1 MSQNLVKVEKSR
13 WPPIVSLKS
22 PQYFIQQISNSL
34 HSQASYRTGK
44 EILAGPRE
52 GENSIVEIKGWSF
65 ADLKLT
71 LSKFYW
77 EILPCINLIEG
88 ENPDSRSTINLSF
101 HINIFILF
109 NFFSWNNS
117 IVRLLFNNSQI
128 VSGRKF
134 PEVIRLH
141 GDGADED
148 FLGKIRSDQMI
159 QVSASCIDT
168 DPVNYSEQI
177 TSSW

>member
-77 EILPCINLIEG
+77 EILKTSDLDWVGFYLVLAILKV
-88 ENPDSRSTINLSF
+88 NLSSV
-101 HINIFILF
+101 N
-109 NFFSWNNS
+109 
-117 IVRLLFNNSQI
+117 
-128 VSGRKF
+128 
-134 PEVIRLH
+134 
-141 GDGADED
+141 
-148 FLGKIRSDQMI
+148 LGS
-159 QVSASCIDT
+159 
-168 DPVNYSEQI
+168 
-177 TSSW
+177 